1 MVSVSARL
9 PGMEHT
15 TIPDS
20 AAAPSRTVWVGP
32 DDVDGPLTAGRTVR
46 ALRPLDDFCL
56 RRDDGGRPVPR
67 SAALLI
73 TELRPGAAMAEEL
86 PQAAPET
93 HVYEVHYRN
102 ADRFNHWQRVR
113 AGSAAL
119 AICLARER
127 RRMPGVGFVLLG
139 VEKVTD

>member
-1 MVSVSARL
+1 
-9 PGMEHT
+9 
-15 TIPDS
+15 
-20 AAAPSRTVWVGP
+20 
-32 DDVDGPLTAGRTVR
+32 
-46 ALRPLDDFCL
+46 
-56 RRDDGGRPVPR
+56 
-67 SAALLI
+67 
-73 TELRPGAAMAEEL
+73 MAEEL